1 MKSCKHIW
9 MLNLILMLSVPCLE
23 IVIGFDERQK
33 ARLDLQ
39 IPCLDCS
46 GEDAAIINA
55 SWETLL
61 CGDTPGIF

>member
-1 MKSCKHIW
+1 

-33 ARLDLQ
+33 AKLDLP

-46 GEDAAIINA
+46 GEDAERLCA
-55 SWETLL
+55 ETS
-61 CGDTPGIF
+61 CQTSR

>member
-33 ARLDLQ
+33 ARLDLP
-39 IPCLDCS
+39 ISCLDCS
-46 GEDAAIINA
+46 GEDAERLCA
-55 SWETLL
+55 ETSSQ
-61 CGDTPGIF
+61 TSR